1 LADDV
6 RGEGDFRRKTWS
18 DRRFLTR
25 IDKAREAARG
35 FGKLGSPSSRAIVGP
50 QDAGKMPALQNRIIR
65 SKRYIYF
72 IAKVKAR
79 ELGNFLKIGHE
90 GGDALS

>member
-1 LADDV
+1 V
-6 RGEGDFRRKTWS
+6 RLPAGSASS
-18 DRRFLTR
+18 DRPV
-25 IDKAREAARG
+25 REQ
-35 FGKLGSPSSRAIVGP
+35 SSGR
-50 QDAGKMPALQNRIIR
+50 KMPALQNRIIR